1 MPRTKSAPTKRV
13 HENNAVIKT
22 TKKQRTNVH
31 DIEIN
36 EKYVVLSTQ
45 GKRKSMEDSYDVY
58 IDDEGLFNIFSVFDG
73 HGGYECA
80 EFCSLE
86 FNKKLYKNIINQ
98 VATDKN
104 NTETTPILHD
114 IIKKTFDE
122 IDHLYCKLC
131 QTDNSRIDGSTAT
144 VVIHDL
150 KNNVLHC
157 GSVGDSRA
165 ILFRYGYEED
175 DFNNINENNNSDVTV
190 GSSNDSNEVKL
201 LNGIHLASGDN
212 EMKRIVQAGGKI
224 VNTNGVPRV
233 EGVLMVSR
241 AIGDAYLKKL
251 IISEPDTSQYKITKE
266 EQERIVVIGSDGLF
280 DFMEPSELCGIF
292 RKCEDLNDIQS
303 CVQRSVGTSISRGS
317 TDNVT
322 LIAIPICERLK
333 NKKRSDSLCS

>member
-1 MPRTKSAPTKRV
+1 MPRTKSAPTKRA
-13 HENNAVIKT
+13 HENIAVIKT
-22 TKKQRTNVH
+22 IKKQRTNVH
-31 DIEIN
+31 DFEIN
-36 EKYVVLSTQ
+36 ENYVALSTQ

-58 IDDEGLFNIFSVFDG
+58 IDDEELFNIFSVFDG

-86 FNKKLYKNIINQ
+86 FNKKLYKNIMNE
-98 VATDKN
+98 VAKDKN
-104 NTETTPILHD
+104 NTPILHD
-114 IIKKTFDE
+114 TIKKTFDE
-122 IDHLYCKLC
+122 IDRLYCKLC
-131 QTDNSRIDGSTAT
+131 EADNSRIDGSTAT

-150 KNNVLHC
+150 RNNVLHC

-165 ILFRYGYEED
+165 VLFRYGYEKDE
-175 DFNNINENNNSDVTV
+175 FNNSDVNV
-190 GSSNDSNEVKL
+190 GSSNNSTEVKL
-201 LNGIHLASGDN
+201 LNDIHLASGDN
-212 EMKRIVQAGGKI
+212 EKKRIVQVGGKI

-280 DFMEPSELCGIF
+280 DFMEPSELCDIF